1 MKRPKILAVSLAL
14 AAVAV
19 CVAAVLYFRSG
30 THPAGAREGLVVYIG
45 TYGNHLYRYIFDA
58 SDGGFTP
65 LGQAEVRNPSYIAL
79 GEENMRDGWYRQT
92 ILP

>member
-14 AAVAV
+14 AAAAV

-58 SDGGFTP
+58 SDGGWDRRKSATRHISHS
-65 LGQAEVRNPSYIAL
+65 ER
-79 GEENMRDGWYRQT
+79 RT
-92 ILP
+92 